1 MKDVIKLEIPEIVY
15 KGVNP
20 YGTSATEND
29 VVLGK
34 TFYSNGKDLK
44 TGKLDLNKYEIKL
57 PTQEK
62 EVNPET
68 ILQEIVADDGYKLSK
83 VIVNAVEP
91 SIDDNIQP
99 YNIRKGITILG
110 VNGNLEPDKPDQI
123 KTITP
128 NESEQKVMGDEGYE
142 LAEVTV
148 EAIPKNYVGS
158 AIPRKLGETIEPVQS
173 TQVAVSGGTYVE
185 EDVIV
190 DAIKVE
196 TREVKSNST
205 TQIITPTEGKYINEV
220 IVDPIIINT
229 LEITP
234 TTAEQLI
241 IKPDNI
247 DGYNNITIK
256 AVTNNIDA
264 NILPENIKK
273 DVTILGVI
281 GTFEGGER
289 EQHETMKE
297 MQEADYMRYVQGT
310 IGLYDIPTDAEYLEQ
325 EQYVNTTINNLMG
338 EEF

>member
-1 MKDVIKLEIPEIVY
+1 MDKMTILCGQQDHRYFDLGEIRVVDVQPE
-15 KGVNP
+15 
-20 YGTSATEND
+20 TENINITPTTESQQI
-29 VVLGK
+29 LPSK
-34 TFYSNGKDLK
+34 
-44 TGKLDLNKYEIKL
+44 NKYI
-57 PTQEK
+57 K
-62 EVNPET
+62 EVN
-68 ILQEIVADDGYKLSK
+68 
-83 VIVNAVEP
+83 VEP
-91 SIDDNIQP
+91 VTAGIDDNIQP

-128 NESEQKVMGDEGYE
+128 EEYEQRVIGDEGYE

-148 EAIPKNYVGS
+148 EAIPNNYVGS

-173 TQVAVSGGTYVE
+173 SQVAVSGGTYVL

-196 TREVKSNST
+196 TKEVKSNST
-205 TQIITPTEGKYINEV
+205 TQIISPTEGKYINEV

-234 TTAEQLI
+234 TTDEQLI

-247 DGYNNITIK
+247 DGYNNITVK
-256 AVTNNIDA
+256 AVTSTIDN

-273 DVTILGVI
+273 DVSILGVI

-289 EQHETMKE
+289 EEHETIKE

-338 EEF
+338 ED